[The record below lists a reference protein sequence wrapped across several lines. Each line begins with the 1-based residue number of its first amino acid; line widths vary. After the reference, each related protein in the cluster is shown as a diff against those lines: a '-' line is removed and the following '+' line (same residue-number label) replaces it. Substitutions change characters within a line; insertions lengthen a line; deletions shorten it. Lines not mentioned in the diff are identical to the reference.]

1 MGQFRDFLIQK
12 FLVRMPFEQL
22 KSYLNLSFQE
32 AIQQPV
38 YWYAL
43 ILLLFLF
50 LVLWSIR
57 KLRNDLVPVF
67 HDDEGG
73 VQITTQALQELVKNS
88 CQGIEGIDTPTT
100 KIKMKRGAI
109 RLYVRLSVNP
119 QGDIKEIRSLLRNNI
134 EKIMV
139 ENLNFANF
147 GGVDIV
153 IKGFQES

>member
-1 MGQFRDFLIQK
+1 MS
-12 FLVRMPFEQL
+12 FEQL

-43 ILLLFLF
+43 ILLLFLIF
-50 LVLWSIR
+50 VFWSIR

-67 HDDEGG
+67 QDDEGG
-73 VQITTQALQELVKNS
+73 VQITTQALQELVKKS
-88 CQGIEGIDTPTT
+88 CQGIEGIDAPTT

-109 RLYVRLSVNP
+109 RLYVRLSVNL
-119 QGDIKEIRSLLRNNI
+119 QGDIKEIRSSLRNKI

-153 IKGFQES
+153 IKGFQDS

>member
-1 MGQFRDFLIQK
+1 MGQFRDLLIQK
-12 FLVRMPFEQL
+12 IFVRMPLEQL

-50 LVLWSIR
+50 LVFWSIR

-73 VQITTQALQELVKNS
+73 VQITTHALQELVKKS
-88 CQGIEGIDTPTT
+88 CQGIEGIDAPTT

-119 QGDIKEIRSLLRNNI
+119 QGDIKEIRSSLRNNI

-153 IKGFQES
+153 IMGFQES

>member
-1 MGQFRDFLIQK
+1 MS
-12 FLVRMPFEQL
+12 FEQL

-43 ILLLFLF
+43 ILLLFLIF
-50 LVLWSIR
+50 VFWSIR

-73 VQITTQALQELVKNS
+73 VQITTQALQELVKKS
-88 CQGIEGIDTPTT
+88 CQGIEGIDAPTT

-109 RLYVRLSVNP
+109 RLYVRLSVNL
-119 QGDIKEIRSLLRNNI
+119 QGDIKEIRSSLRNNI

-153 IKGFQES
+153 IKGFQEN

>member
-1 MGQFRDFLIQK
+1 MGQLSDLLIQR
-12 FLVRMPFEQL
+12 FLFRMPFEQL

-43 ILLLFLF
+43 ILLLFLI

-67 HDDEGG
+67 HDDEGD
-73 VQITTQALQELVKNS
+73 VQITTQALQELVKKS
-88 CQGIEGIDTPTT
+88 CQGIEGISAPTT
-100 KIKMKRGAI
+100 KIKMKGGSI
-109 RLYVRLSVNP
+109 RLYVRLSVDP
-119 QGDIKEIRSLLRNNI
+119 QGEIKEIRTLLRNNI

-153 IKGFQES
+153 IKGFQED

>member
-1 MGQFRDFLIQK
+1 VGQFRDFLIQK

-22 KSYLNLSFQE
+22 KSYLNLPFQE
-32 AIQQPV
+32 ATQQPV

-73 VQITTQALQELVKNS
+73 VQITTQALQELVKKS
-88 CQGIEGIDTPTT
+88 CQGIEGIDAPTT

>member
-1 MGQFRDFLIQK
+1 
-12 FLVRMPFEQL
+12 MPFEQL
-22 KSYLNLSFQE
+22 KTYLNLSFQE

-73 VQITTQALQELVKNS
+73 VQITTQALQELVKKS
-88 CQGIEGIDTPTT
+88 CQGIEGIDAPTT
-100 KIKMKRGAI
+100 KIKMNRGAI

-119 QGDIKEIRSLLRNNI
+119 QGDIKEIRSSLRNKI

-139 ENLNFANF
+139 ENLNLANF

-153 IKGFQES
+153 IKGFQDS

>member
-1 MGQFRDFLIQK
+1 MS
-12 FLVRMPFEQL
+12 FEQL

-43 ILLLFLF
+43 ILLLFLIF
-50 LVLWSIR
+50 VFWSIR

-73 VQITTQALQELVKNS
+73 VQITTQALQELVKKS
-88 CQGIEGIDTPTT
+88 CQGIEGIDAPTT

-109 RLYVRLSVNP
+109 RLYVRLSVNL
-119 QGDIKEIRSLLRNNI
+119 QGDIKEIRSSLRNNI

>member
-1 MGQFRDFLIQK
+1 MGQFCDFLIQK

-22 KSYLNLSFQE
+22 KTYLNLSFQE
-32 AIQQPV
+32 AIRQPV

-73 VQITTQALQELVKNS
+73 VQITTQALQELVKKS
-88 CQGIEGIDTPTT
+88 CQGIEGIDAPTT
-100 KIKMKRGAI
+100 KIKMNRGAI

-119 QGDIKEIRSLLRNNI
+119 QGDIKEIRSSLRNKI

-153 IKGFQES
+153 IKGFQDS